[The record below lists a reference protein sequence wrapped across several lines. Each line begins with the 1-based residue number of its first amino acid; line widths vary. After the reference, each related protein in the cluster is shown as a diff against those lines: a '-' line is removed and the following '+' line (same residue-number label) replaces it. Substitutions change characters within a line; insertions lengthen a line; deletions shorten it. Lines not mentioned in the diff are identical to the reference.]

1 MEINDKFLFR
11 CKMDYIKFVLL
22 IIRTRFEG
30 DNPSQELLSQTRE
43 LGQLIGVSEEE
54 LNNL

>member
-1 MEINDKFLFR
+1 
-11 CKMDYIKFVLL
+11 MDYIKFVLL